1 MCCFSRL
8 SFEKSVYSARRTGS
22 LSFSQPRSAQRRLSI
37 RGETRESSTRRRWWL
52 RDTFDGVPEWTPRF
66 RWVPLS
72 LSLLSPSPWSF
83 RSLFFPFSSPHAR
96 QTTRV
101 SFTCDVFGVSD
112 SVIISR
118 SLRVAKRPSAFSTF
132 VFHRE
137 GVSSLPLSFLSLSI
151 FHIKRLL
158 RIALF
163 SSSREMRPIE
173 RTRRLGKRYAQVTRN
188 FFRTVASFLGVSFF
202 SPSRLCVAELATRGC
217 FPQETRAYQWP
228 PNAPPYKLF
237 ARGANGRK
245 EKERDGEGGVEDGR
259 RKSGARRGNETAPC
273 KRRRW
278 RFFSWKRDTVFLLF
292 FLQILELG
300 ARARAMFSLGWEST
314 SVDRGRRGDDGL
326 GRDIS
331 LFSHWPRGRSA
342 NLVRRR
348 RRAVAS
354 REQTSRRRCSVF
366 GGERERE
373 RKRRRKTTRDR
384 GPWVSARPDSPGE
397 ARFQLA
403 LKHSLPREKDRE
415 RKTPSSLSRRY
426 RKYILSFARVS
437 LGSLF
442 IILDLRLVFAS
453 GQTTNASLVFFEK
466 HRYYIFW
473 KIDIYG
479 YSSGACLNYTLVILI
494 FIRV

>member
-112 SVIISR
+112 SVIIARYIESR
-118 SLRVAKRPSAFSTF
+118 APCASQNVRAPFRLSFFIAK
-132 VFHRE
+132 
-137 GVSSLPLSFLSLSI
+137 VSPLFPSLPFSFLSLSI
-151 FHIKRLL
+151 FQIKRLL

-163 SSSREMRPIE
+163 LSSREMRPIE
-173 RTRRLGKRYAQVTRN
+173 KTRRLGKRSAQVTRN
-188 FFRTVASFLGVSFF
+188 FFRTVPSFLGVSFF
-202 SPSRLCVAELATRGC
+202 SPSRLCVAKLATRGC

-228 PNAPPYKLF
+228 PNALYKLF

-245 EKERDGEGGVEDGR
+245 EKERDGEGEVEDGR

-300 ARARAMFSLGWEST
+300 ARARD
-314 SVDRGRRGDDGL
+314 V
-326 GRDIS
+326 
-331 LFSHWPRGRSA
+331 
-342 NLVRRR
+342 
-348 RRAVAS
+348 
-354 REQTSRRRCSVF
+354 
-366 GGERERE
+366 
-373 RKRRRKTTRDR
+373 
-384 GPWVSARPDSPGE
+384 
-397 ARFQLA
+397 
-403 LKHSLPREKDRE
+403 
-415 RKTPSSLSRRY
+415 
-426 RKYILSFARVS
+426 FAR
-437 LGSLF
+437 
-442 IILDLRLVFAS
+442 IR
-453 GQTTNASLVFFEK
+453 
-466 HRYYIFW
+466 
-473 KIDIYG
+473 IDE
-479 YSSGACLNYTLVILI
+479 C
-494 FIRV
+494 R